1 MLDGALG
8 DAELFQAGE
17 ELLRAEHRVTGL
29 A

>member
-1 MLDGALG
+1 MLDGTRG

>member
-1 MLDGALG
+1 MLDSALG

-17 ELLRAEHRVTGL
+17 ELLRTEHRVTGL